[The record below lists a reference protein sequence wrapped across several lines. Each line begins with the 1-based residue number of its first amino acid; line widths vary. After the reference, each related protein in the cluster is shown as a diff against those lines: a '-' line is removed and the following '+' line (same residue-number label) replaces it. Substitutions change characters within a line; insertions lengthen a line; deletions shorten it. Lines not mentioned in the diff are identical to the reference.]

1 MTDKFVAMMQEQ
13 ERHRV
18 EVARWER
25 NQGRINGA
33 EELEKCAADW
43 RSMREAWVAMVE
55 ALKSAK
61 IMIEGGIEH
70 EFRKTKAGDDVRAA
84 LTKARAQ

>member
-1 MTDKFVAMMQEQ
+1 MSDKFVAMMRREEENQVLLKAWGPE
-13 ERHRV
+13 HM
-18 EVARWER
+18 EV
-25 NQGRINGA
+25 
-33 EELEKCAADW
+33 AADW
-43 RSMREAWVAMVE
+43 RAMREAWVAMVE